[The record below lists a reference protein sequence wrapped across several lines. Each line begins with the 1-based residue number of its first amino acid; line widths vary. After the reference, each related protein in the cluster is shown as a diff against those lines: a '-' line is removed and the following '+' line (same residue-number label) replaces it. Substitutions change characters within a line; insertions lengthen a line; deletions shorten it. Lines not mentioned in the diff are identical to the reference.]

1 MSSIFNSLA
10 KKKVFKI
17 NLQVSTKL
25 KKYVRYMQKNLEETV
40 LSDHT
45 VPRVRT
51 GQPFKLPQTVRR
63 LRGLCSSKY
72 QGSGLRSDPQLRP
85 IRMYQRG
92 TSLHHSTPTP
102 TIVNYFHFI

>member
-1 MSSIFNSLA
+1 
-10 KKKVFKI
+10 
-17 NLQVSTKL
+17 
-25 KKYVRYMQKNLEETV
+25 MQKNLETV

-45 VPRVRT
+45 RVRT
-51 GQPFKLPQTVRR
+51 GQPSKLPQMVRR

-102 TIVNYFHFI
+102 TIVNYFHFA